1 MGICD
6 SANSGKQKQSHKR
19 NNTMPPITADIN
31 NSPSGN
37 IPENNQ
43 LPAAF
48 QRLSDKSIFVLAIFN
63 LLNFLYLYCMQV
75 IAICQHAHFKEF
87 SKFTQNA

>member
-6 SANSGKQKQSHKR
+6 SANSGKQKHSHKR
-19 NNTMPPITADIN
+19 NNTMPPITGDIN

-37 IPENNQ
+37 IPENDQ

-48 QRLSDKSIFVLAIFN
+48 QRLSDKSIFDGKIISLIFAI
-63 LLNFLYLYCMQV
+63 
-75 IAICQHAHFKEF
+75 I
-87 SKFTQNA
+87 